1 MMTKILKQD
10 HQTSEEDVL
19 SAAAVI
25 VARGGVIAYPTET
38 IYGLGAD
45 ATDEKALRRIFN
57 IKGRD
62 FNNPLP
68 VIIGETL
75 DLYPLVS
82 HIGPLAERLIRAFWP
97 GPLTIVFE
105 ASQAIPPLVT
115 AGTGKIG
122 IRLPG
127 HYGAR
132 QIAARSGK
140 PLTAT
145 SANRSG
151 APECA
156 DAASLIAG
164 LGDAIDA
171 VVDLGKTA
179 GLPATTVVDGTGSEP
194 VILRQGTITLEEIM
208 RKIC

>member
-1 MMTKILKQD
+1 MTKILKQD
-10 HQTSEEDVL
+10 QHTSREALLDE
-19 SAAAVI
+19 AAAI
-25 VARGGVIAYPTET
+25 VTRGGLIAYPTET
-38 IYGLGAD
+38 IYGLGAN

-68 VIIGETL
+68 VIIGKPE
-75 DLYPLVS
+75 DLYPLVNKV
-82 HIGPLAERLIRAFWP
+82 GTLAERLISDFWP

-105 ASQAIPPLVT
+105 ASQAISPLVT

-122 IRLPG
+122 IRLPD

-145 SANRSG
+145 SANLSG

-156 DAASLIAG
+156 DAASVIAG